1 MTRQKLVLMA
11 ALGSALML
19 AGAFGFQYIGGMA
32 PCKLCLWQ
40 RWPHGAAV
48 LIGLLAMALPLR
60 VWSYLGALAALAT
73 AGIGFYHAGVELTWW
88 EGPTSC
94 TSGSIAGLSVDDLMK
109 QIMSAPVVRCDEIP
123 WSLAGIS
130 MAGWNGIISLGLA
143 MVWLLSTR
151 QK

>member
-1 MTRQKLVLMA
+1 MTRQRLVLLA

-19 AGAFGFQYIGGMA
+19 AGAFGFQIIGEMP

-48 LIGLLAMALPLR
+48 LIGLVAMLLPYRLL
-60 VWSYLGALAALAT
+60 SYLGALAAAST
-73 AGIGFYHAGVELTWW
+73 AAIALYHSGVELNWW

-94 TSGSIAGLSVDDLMK
+94 TSGNVAGISVDDLMK
-109 QIMSAPVVRCDEIP
+109 QIFAAPVIRCDEVP

-130 MAGWNGIISLGLA
+130 MAGWNGIVSLGLT
-143 MVWLLSTR
+143 VIWLVSAR
-151 QK
+151 R